1 MVAKQ
6 IDREDL
12 VIVAQHTSAVQKATA
27 YAQRLKVNLAIVHGS
42 DYDLAEADAID
53 GRSSPPPI
61 KSIEFI
67 PGGETLPVLTDSG
80 AFKRPLSLVGD
91 VKNKIA
97 VVVENII
104 DDVSHLVRMANYL
117 KQEEGAKQ
125 VHLVATHGLFSLEG
139 VKELNDSDIDEIV
152 VTNTGLFYPES
163 INLI

>member
-1 MVAKQ
+1 MVAKR
-6 IDREDL
+6 IGREDL
-12 VIVAQHTSAVQKATA
+12 VIVAQHTSAVQKATG

-42 DYDLAEADAID
+42 DYDLGETDAVD

-91 VKNKIA
+91 VKDKIA

-117 KQEEGAKQ
+117 KQDEGAKQ
-125 VHLVATHGLFSLEG
+125 VHLVATHALFSLEG
-139 VKELNDSDIDEIV
+139 AKQLNESDIDEIV
-152 VTNTGLFYPES
+152 VTNTGWFLPKC
-163 INLI
+163 LL